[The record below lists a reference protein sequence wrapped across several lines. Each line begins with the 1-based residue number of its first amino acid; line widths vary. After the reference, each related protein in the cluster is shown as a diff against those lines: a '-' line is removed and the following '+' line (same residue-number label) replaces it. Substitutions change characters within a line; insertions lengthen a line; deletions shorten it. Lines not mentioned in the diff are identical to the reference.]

1 MVCGGLA
8 LPIICW
14 ALSTIRLIFTVTMA
28 VVVVID
34 PSLIV
39 LESKWKWICGLI
51 LALGT
56 VIDSLLA
63 ILLITYLKLAQR
75 TTENKR

>member
-1 MVCGGLA
+1 VVCGGLV

-14 ALSTIRLIFTVTMA
+14 ALSIIRLIFTVAMA
-28 VVVVID
+28 VVIFID

-39 LESKWKWICGLI
+39 FETKWKWIFGLV
-51 LALGT
+51 LALGI

-63 ILLITYLKLAQR
+63 ILLMVYLKLAQR